1 MVTATI
7 RLQYDGATTVPRPAL
22 RVCVCVCV
30 CAVQE
35 CSVAVRIPA
44 TLSNHRHHSR
54 RDDRTSTTSTPRR
67 HSTRLYRSVI
77 IRHHLFTASA
87 RGLCFHR
94 RLFVSLFVCKQ
105 DCAKNTQLIFVK
117 FGGKVAHGPRKR
129 RLDFEVNPEHVAL
142 GLVLRLAL

>member
-1 MVTATI
+1 MTARQL
-7 RLQYDGATTVPRPAL
+7 RLHRGV
-22 RVCVCVCV
+22 
-30 CAVQE
+30 
-35 CSVAVRIPA
+35 IPLVY
-44 TLSNHRHHSR
+44 TGLSSLDSR
-54 RDDRTSTTSTPRR
+54 
-67 HSTRLYRSVI
+67 
-77 IRHHLFTASA
+77 LFTASA